1 MKNIN
6 EFIKESKNNVKHDDL
21 GGRGMFYTSNGELTY
36 FEDCYAYPVDTDDC
50 IEITLL
56 RTDVSKQG
64 IGIDLLEALIEYA
77 KSVNKKIVVY
87 ASPIGDKISEKDL
100 IDFYMKNGFVQ
111 DERTDD
117 KHCLIYNV

>member
-1 MKNIN
+1 MKSIN
-6 EFIKESKNNVKHDDL
+6 DFIKESKGNVKHDDL

-36 FEDCYAYPVDTDDC
+36 FEDCYTYPVDTDDC

-64 IGIDLLEALIEYA
+64 TGTDLLQALIEYA
-77 KSVNKKIVVY
+77 KSVNKKVVVY
-87 ASPIGDKISEKDL
+87 ASPVGDKISEKDL
-100 IDFYMKNGFVQ
+100 IDFYVKNGFVQ